1 MYGKQLRGTEPWKWI
16 PAQSPH
22 SAVWVSGQPWQYP
35 GQHCQ
40 GLLCCSCTR
49 VTAPPVPRAFGLIG
63 LSWYVNCQ
71 LPRDWINVSCLL
83 RQSHP
88 DTRRGPEGSG
98 LRTEAQGHL
107 HLFLH
112 AKGCSQRELCQFW
125 SLPSLWGWCPGQCS
139 TDLHQAAPLY
149 PPQRPPGKPWASSL
163 TESEPLIMSVFFFFF
178 FFWLRPWLNVSLK
191 N

>member
-1 MYGKQLRGTEPWKWI
+1 MNSSPVSTPQYGSQ
-16 PAQSPH
+16 ASPGCIQE
-22 SAVWVSGQPWQYP
+22 STAEA
-35 GQHCQ
+35 
-40 GLLCCSCTR
+40 CCVVHTLMLQCH
-49 VTAPPVPRAFGLIG
+49 PVPRTFGLIG

-71 LPRDWINVSCLL
+71 LPHDWINVSRLL

-88 DTRRGPEGSG
+88 DTRRGPKGSG

-112 AKGCSQRELCQFW
+112 AEGCSQRELRQFW

-149 PPQRPPGKPWASSL
+149 PPQRPLGKPWASSL
-163 TESEPLIMSVFFFFF
+163 TESESLITSVFF